1 MANVTLSA
9 PIYRHR
15 KIIISKSEYYISLSE
30 YLEAEKSSEIK
41 HEYIDDQVYA
51 MTDKSA
57 LISNYICC

>member
-15 KIIISKSEYYISLSE
+15 KIIISKSEYYISPSE

-41 HEYIDDQVYA
+41 HEYKDQEFEYFK
-51 MTDKSA
+51 T
-57 LISNYICC
+57 